1 MFFSCFCCTIRCKSD
16 YSPSSS
22 AFNVLA
28 SANMLL
34 FRFFTTNL
42 LNSGGQDVEVSSTR
56 FEEFSVKSSSTNEA
70 GELRV
75 RGD

>member
-1 MFFSCFCCTIRCKSD
+1 MFR
-16 YSPSSS
+16 
-22 AFNVLA
+22 L
-28 SANMLL
+28 
-34 FRFFTTNL
+34 FTTNL

-75 RGD
+75 RGDWCTPFDQNVTG